1 MSGAKRIGL
10 TLASL
15 ILLLVLAAAVA
26 LWLYLRASLPEL
38 DGRVDAP
45 VAANVAI
52 ERDALGVPTLRASSR
67 TDLYFAQGFVHA
79 QERYF
84 QMDLSRRVAAGRLS
98 ELFGARALE
107 ADKAMRVHGLALV
120 ADAAIAAMPASHRE
134 QLEAYVAGVNAGVA
148 QLGARPFEY
157 ALLRTQPESWQARD
171 SLLVLLSMF
180 KELTDEQADLD
191 RQRGAMFRALPNEVY
206 RWLTAPGS
214 SWDAPLRGDP
224 VTLPPLP
231 AERWYDETDAVLPTP
246 QAAADALGSNSFAVA
261 GSLTPHGSA
270 ILANDMHLG
279 LRLPNIW
286 YRVRLLQAQEDVVS
300 LDAVGVSLP
309 GVPGVVVGSNTHIA
323 WGFTN
328 SYGDYSDRVV
338 LRTAGS
344 AGRYRVPR
352 GGDTLR
358 VREELIKVR
367 DAAPVALSVPMTRF
381 GPVIAEDAERRPV
394 VVRWL
399 AHFEE
404 AINLNLLDFLDVTE
418 IDSAAALAQR
428 MGIPPQNILLAGR
441 DGRVGWT
448 IAGRLPR
455 RVGFDPTRPMMSD
468 QDGGWRGWLSPGD
481 YPLVLD
487 PPTDRL
493 WTANGRVA
501 DLATAPLIGSSDFPL
516 GIRAFQ
522 IRESL
527 FAADAFTEKDLLNIA
542 LDTRGLFLERWRVLM
557 RSVLTNDAV
566 ATRASRREQLSLL
579 SRGALQATAD
589 DQAYRLVRA
598 FRARVEADLMTQFL
612 APLSDLPAI
621 KPGLL
626 RQREGPLWDVVSQQP
641 QHLLPAGFATWSDYF
656 LNIID
661 TLADEL
667 PTDATWGQANKL
679 AIRHPMAGAL
689 PSMLRSHL
697 SVPAEPM
704 PGDVWMPRVQSP
716 SFGASQRLVVAPGQ
730 ESQALFH
737 MPGGQSGHPLSP
749 FFRAGHRD
757 WVEGRASPL
766 LPGPTRYT
774 LILDP
779 AVEN

>member
-10 TLASL
+10 TLVSVVLTLAIASA
-15 ILLLVLAAAVA
+15 IG

-38 DGRVDAP
+38 DGRVGAP
-45 VAANVAI
+45 VSAAVTI
-52 ERDALGVPTLRASSR
+52 ERDELGVPTLRATSR
-67 TDLYFAQGFVHA
+67 TDLYFAQGFVHG
-79 QERYF
+79 QERFF

-107 ADKAMRVHGLALV
+107 ADKAMRVHGLSLV
-120 ADAAIAAMPASHRE
+120 ADAAVAGLPASHRQ
-134 QLEAYVAGVNAGVA
+134 QLDAYVAGVNAGLA
-148 QLGARPFEY
+148 ELGARPFEY
-157 ALLRTQPESWQARD
+157 ALLRSQPEPWQARD

-180 KELTDEQADLD
+180 RELTDEEADLD
-191 RQRGAMFRALPNEVY
+191 RQRGAMFRVLPPEVY

-214 SWDAPLRGDP
+214 SWDAPLSGDV

-231 AERWYDETDAVLPTP
+231 AERWYDKPGATLPLP
-246 QAAADALGSNSFAVA
+246 QAEADALGSNSFAVA

-286 YRVRLLQAQEDVVS
+286 YRLRLLQSRGDVVQ
-300 LDAVGVSLP
+300 LDAIGVSLP

-358 VREELIKVR
+358 VREELIAVR

-394 VVRWL
+394 AVRWL

-418 IDSAAALAQR
+418 VDSAAALAQR

-455 RVGFDPTRPMMSD
+455 RVGFDPTRPVMSD
-468 QDGGWRGWLSPGD
+468 QDGGWRGWLSPAD

-487 PPTDRL
+487 PPSDRL

-501 DLATAPLIGSSDFPL
+501 DLASAPLIGSSDFPL

-522 IRESL
+522 IRERL
-527 FAADAFTEKDLLNIA
+527 FAADTFTEEDLLDIA

-557 RSVLTNDAV
+557 RSMLTTDAV
-566 ATRASRREQLSLL
+566 AARASRREQLSLL

-598 FRARVEADLMTQFL
+598 FRSRIESDLMAQFL
-612 APLSDLPAI
+612 APLDELPDI
-621 KPGLL
+621 RPGLL
-626 RQREGPLWDVVSQQP
+626 RQREGPLWDVMRRQP
-641 QHLLPAGFATWSDYF
+641 VHLLPAGFASWSEYF
-656 LNIID
+656 LHVLD
-661 TLADEL
+661 TLADEI
-667 PTDATWGQANKL
+667 PAAATWGEANRL
-679 AIRHPMAGAL
+679 AIAHPMAGAL
-689 PSMLRSHL
+689 PSALRDYL
-697 SVPAEPM
+697 SVPATPM

-716 SFGASQRLVVAPGQ
+716 SFGASQRIVVAPGR
-730 ESQALFH
+730 ESEALFH

-749 FFRAGHRD
+749 FFRAGHSD
-757 WVEGRASPL
+757 WVEGRPSPL

-774 LILDP
+774 LTLEP
-779 AVEN
+779 GLEN